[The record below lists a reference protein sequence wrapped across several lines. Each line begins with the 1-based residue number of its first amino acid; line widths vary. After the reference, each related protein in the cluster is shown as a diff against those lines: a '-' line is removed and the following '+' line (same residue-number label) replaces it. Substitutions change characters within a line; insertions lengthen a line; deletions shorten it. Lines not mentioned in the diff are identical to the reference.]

1 MTEAERQ
8 LVAFVND
15 TDSGLREEFAVR
27 FEQSADAIEKAGLA
41 RTSSVNEGR
50 DLLHEALHENTI
62 RRLRKLIGPV
72 VKGRNRVA
80 ILIDNL
86 DKAWDRQ
93 ADLDAVSHLLLGLL
107 SAVGQV
113 SVEYQKEDFWRDRV
127 SISLATFLRS
137 DIYAYLQRAARE
149 PDKIPVSILSWD
161 NQELLLRVIEE
172 RFLAVRPPGA
182 DSSQLW
188 TQFFTA
194 VVSGRPTKEYLL
206 WRSLPRPRDIVYL
219 CNAATTAAI
228 NAQHDAV
235 LERDFLL
242 AEQNYSQWALEALI
256 VENGITIS
264 EFESVLFEFAGCRA
278 NLGRSAVQAIIR
290 NVVKDEAKAEQV
302 LDRLQEMS
310 FVGREVA
317 DHRFAYPEIGPD
329 SRKVDVLSR
338 KLAER
343 KRGEPR
349 LEIHPAYR
357 PYLEIAD

>member
-113 SVEYQKEDFWRDRV
+113 SVEYQKEDFCV
-127 SISLATFLRS
+127 TVCQFP
-137 DIYAYLQRAARE
+137 LQRSC
-149 PDKIPVSILSWD
+149 V
-161 NQELLLRVIEE
+161 VISMHIFSEQLE
-172 RFLAVRPPGA
+172 SQIRF
-182 DSSQLW
+182 Q
-188 TQFFTA
+188 
-194 VVSGRPTKEYLL
+194 
-206 WRSLPRPRDIVYL
+206 
-219 CNAATTAAI
+219 
-228 NAQHDAV
+228 
-235 LERDFLL
+235 
-242 AEQNYSQWALEALI
+242 
-256 VENGITIS
+256 
-264 EFESVLFEFAGCRA
+264 
-278 NLGRSAVQAIIR
+278 
-290 NVVKDEAKAEQV
+290 
-302 LDRLQEMS
+302 
-310 FVGREVA
+310 
-317 DHRFAYPEIGPD
+317 
-329 SRKVDVLSR
+329 
-338 KLAER
+338 
-343 KRGEPR
+343 
-349 LEIHPAYR
+349 
-357 PYLEIAD
+357 